1 MILPSLLAFAPLLSP
16 SVEPARLVPSES
28 GPFVIK
34 ARRVEIGNGEVM
46 EHAVMLIQDGRIVTM
61 GQDLPIER
69 GLPVVELGEDQVVMP
84 GIVDPYSRYGMSGG
98 GFNDSRPNIMASE
111 ELYPSTRYDA
121 FLENGITTVAQYPAG
136 TGIPGQAVAIRPLYG
151 SKDSMV
157 LSDGVYLKVVM
168 SNSAGNK
175 RNLRQGFDKAD
186 EHLKKVEEEREK

>member
-16 SVEPARLVPSES
+16 SVEPATLVPSES

-46 EHAVMLIQDGRIVTM
+46 EHAVMLVQDGRIVTM

-69 GLPVVELGEDQVVMP
+69 GLPVVELAEDQVVMP

-136 TGIPGQAVAIRPLYG
+136 WLADKFDRRWVLIWLSGAAILSCG
-151 SKDSMV
+151 VSM
-157 LSDGVYLKVVM
+157 M
-168 SNSAGNK
+168 SAG
-175 RNLRQGFDKAD
+175 LGTLGIMLAAG
-186 EHLKKVEEEREK
+186 